1 MSIARI
7 KKHDTVIAIS
17 GEYAGQTGKVTRI
30 DLRKNVVFV
39 EGLNLVKKAVRR
51 SQAKPDGGFVEIEA
65 PIRMSKVMPYD
76 AEAKKGVRI
85 RRVRTGDTLERIS
98 KATNKV
104 LHG

>member
-1 MSIARI
+1 
-7 KKHDTVIAIS
+7 
-17 GEYAGQTGKVTRI
+17 
-30 DLRKNVVFV
+30 
-39 EGLNLVKKAVRR
+39 
-51 SQAKPDGGFVEIEA
+51 
-65 PIRMSKVMPYD
+65 VMPYD